1 VTGLRGLLYNS
12 RVIIER
18 LEVGPFAA
26 NCYIVGDKAGGQGVI
41 IDPGDEAGRILGMA
55 KKLELDI
62 KHIVLTHGHIDHVG
76 ALREVKEAT
85 GAGVAVHADDVL
97 TLKDRSLSIF
107 LGIPYHAPPEID
119 RLLEDG
125 DVISVGGLGFT
136 VIHTPGHTPGGICLL
151 GEGVVF
157 TGDTLFQYG
166 IGRGDLPGGSYE
178 QLMESIK
185 SRLMV
190 LDDGIKVYPGHGPET
205 TIGTERRG
213 NPFLI

>member
-1 VTGLRGLLYNS
+1 M
-12 RVIIER
+12 RVIIKR

-26 NCYIVGDKAGGQGVI
+26 NCYIVGDRAGGKGMI
-41 IDPGDEAGRILGMA
+41 IDPGDEADKISGMA
-55 KKLELDI
+55 RKLELDI

-76 ALREVKEAT
+76 ALANVKEAT
-85 GAGVAVHADDVL
+85 GAAIAVHHDDEA
-97 TLKDRSLSIF
+97 TLKDRTLSIL
-107 LGIPYHAPPEID
+107 LGIPYHTLPAID

-125 DVISVGGLGFT
+125 DVISVGGLSFT

-166 IGRGDLPGGSYE
+166 IGRGDFPGGSYE
-178 QLMESIK
+178 QLIKSIK
-185 SRLMV
+185 SRLMI
-190 LDDGIKVYPGHGPET
+190 LEDDIKVYPGHGSET
-205 TIGTERRG
+205 TIGAERRG